1 MKDLLSKF
9 HSFSNKRMKGN
20 GLGDLKRFS
29 CEALQHEYSSQF
41 LSVDSTRSED
51 VFQTWV
57 PQVLLIPWGHGRY
70 LEELVSLQSLWI
82 SRWLRLL
89 IMITEK
95 VKLSAQD
102 HLRNFWAYFL
112 ALPDQIKL
120 GDWKSVL
127 QTTPTTFSQNDNKDD
142 NISTIRKWQE
152 TQRHKV

>member
-57 PQVLLIPWGHGRY
+57 PQVLLIPRPWKISWRAGKPTVTLDITVTKAADYDNGKGKTFCSRSPEIF
-70 LEELVSLQSLWI
+70 LSLFSSFTGSNQTRRLKI
-82 SRWLRLL
+82 SF
-89 IMITEK
+89 T
-95 VKLSAQD
+95 
-102 HLRNFWAYFL
+102 
-112 ALPDQIKL
+112 
-120 GDWKSVL
+120 
-127 QTTPTTFSQNDNKDD
+127 NDID
-142 NISTIRKWQE
+142 NIFTERQQGRQHFDNTKMTRDSKT
-152 TQRHKV
+152 